1 MKKTSS
7 TTVVRRYIAY
17 QDKEITINL
26 VDAWGIQQDKW
37 NDKYFEEYLDGILD
51 GVDKDRIEIDRPD
64 TKNPMC
70 SLDLVLFFLPSFT
83 CKPIPQNESLNH
95 SYFPYIDVCK
105 RKRVPYAF
113 LVSFVGMENEE
124 RKKKRFLEI
133 IKMLLKKITMKSNP
147 KLQKEKEQISHRT
160 LPTLKSK
167 NIFNKFSNQ
176 WSFQFI
182 RSSI

>member
-1 MKKTSS
+1 MALGKSSFINTVLCHFGKQNPKAPVSHEKTSS

-124 RKKKRFLEI
+124 RKKNVSWRL
-133 IKMLLKKITMKSNP
+133 
-147 KLQKEKEQISHRT
+147 
-160 LPTLKSK
+160 
-167 NIFNKFSNQ
+167 
-176 WSFQFI
+176 
-182 RSSI
+182 